1 MTISKEWIILKR
13 KIWTIRNNI
22 DPKVQEKFKNLCG
35 KTWQYDV
42 PDELFQKRTS
52 RSNRV
57 LLRWKVI
64 KQNHMTLRWLE
75 TFYGGVCVE
84 FVNDDFFDENNRSI
98 DLFNHLISKIGADE
112 MISAIVSFRNEDGDS
127 GATIARVNYAKYME
141 QHGQDFI
148 PIKRKTPDV
157 PWKWSNDVREGNG
170 YFSIKWGSQTS
181 YESHKDL
188 VEPKL
193 FNPAI
198 EYANEQVCLDIDL
211 TMSYFALHCEDVKWI
226 ISWYDSL
233 ILELEKYLKSR
244 EYDDGN
250 LYQYCISHD
259 SLNNSERILVDPI
272 QLKKMS
278 IKNFATSGT
287 EESSVVCHN
296 TAANKYIFSFDES
309 LQCVLSPANP
319 KNFFWATH
327 LSNMMQQNYNLDEY
341 ILEEERRY
349 LKRRELKMSLDN

>member
-1 MTISKEWIILKR
+1 MIISKEWTILKR
-13 KIWTIRNNI
+13 QIWRIRNNI
-22 DPKVQEKFKNLCG
+22 DTKIQEKFKNLCG

-57 LLRWKVI
+57 LLRWKII
-64 KQNHMTLRWLE
+64 KKNNMTLRWLE

-84 FVNDDFFDENNRSI
+84 FVNDDFFDESNRNI
-98 DLFNHLISKIGADE
+98 DLYNYLIWKIGADE

-127 GATIARVNYAKYME
+127 GATIARASYAKYME
-141 QHGQDFI
+141 QYGQNFR
-148 PIKRKTPDV
+148 PIKRKNSTV

-170 YFSIKWGSQTS
+170 YYSIKWWSQIS
-181 YESHKDL
+181 YESHKYL
-188 VEPKL
+188 EKPKL

-211 TMSYFALHCEDVKWI
+211 TMSYFALHCEDIKWSI
-226 ISWYDSL
+226 LWYDLL
-233 ILELEKYLKSR
+233 IHELEDYLKSR

-250 LYQYCISHD
+250 LYEYCINHD
-259 SLNNSERILVDPI
+259 SLKNPERVLVDPI
-272 QLKKMS
+272 QFKKMS
-278 IKNFATSGT
+278 ITNFATSKT

-296 TAANKYIFSFDES
+296 VAANKYIFHFDES

-341 ILEEERRY
+341 ILEEEIRY
-349 LKRRELKMSLDN
+349 LKRKGLNN